1 MAEAAKELVDPFTE
15 SDIKYDPDLV
25 IDFDSEEDEDLDIE

>member
-15 SDIKYDPDLV
+15 SNIKNDPDLV
-25 IDFDSEEDEDLDIE
+25 PDLDREGDKDIDIE